1 MLERNPALRF
11 AFIRQGEDAVLLF
24 VGGARYVCNGAAALV
39 AQRICA
45 KTEFELDHETLR
57 DPGVEELIV
66 DLINRGYL
74 APD

>member
-1 MLERNPALRF
+1 LPVSDL
-11 AFIRQGEDAVLLF
+11 
-24 VGGARYVCNGAAALV
+24 
-39 AQRICA
+39 
-45 KTEFELDHETLR
+45 LR